1 MPEHPYNHD
10 APGTD
15 PAGAGGDDVGSVKPA
30 GNPLF
35 QQEEPTPTT
44 RKSTVLVWQF
54 FLFPLLIVTAA
65 LGVFLLFGAFAKD
78 SDTPQELLERVR
90 SGGSNQQAQA
100 AHQLALLVRAEY
112 DRQRADPDREPP
124 FYAQLGFREGLV
136 EAMDTSLDENASAKR
151 QELLALMIGLT
162 QAEAG
167 VPSLLR
173 ALYPEGRRN
182 YDDDVRFGA
191 ALGLVYFQGRVAQS
205 ALARVVLEE
214 RDDEIRA
221 VAVTGLV
228 KLAGVPGAEDP
239 AVVRALRRGLE
250 ARHPGVKVQ
259 SACGLGVRGLRA
271 PVTVDG
277 GEVDRVAQLVGQA
290 LTREGLAALGI
301 GERFQPGALRN
312 ACRAAAVLGDAELKT
327 KVERLTKSDLEGDEN
342 VRQVAREALQRWG
355 AQTAPKEE

>member
-1 MPEHPYNHD
+1 M
-10 APGTD
+10 
-15 PAGAGGDDVGSVKPA
+15 GSVKPA
-30 GNPLF
+30 GSDLF
-35 QQEEPTPTT
+35 QREEPKPKTS
-44 RKSTVLVWQF
+44 KSTVLVWQF
-54 FLFPLLIVTAA
+54 FLFPLLIVVAA

-78 SDTPQELLERVR
+78 TDTPQELLERVR

-100 AHQLALLVRAEY
+100 AHQLALLVRDEY
-112 DRQRADPDREPP
+112 DKQKANPKREPP

-136 EAMDTSLDENASAKR
+136 EAMDKSLNENASVKR
-151 QELLALMIGLT
+151 QELLAIMIGLT
-162 QAEAG
+162 QAEDG
-167 VPSLLR
+167 IDSLLR

-191 ALGLVYFQGRVAQS
+191 ALGLVYFEGRAAQS

-228 KLAGVPGAEDP
+228 KLARAPGEEDP

-259 SACGLGVRGLRA
+259 SACGLGVRGLRMKQ
-271 PVTVDG
+271 TVDG
-277 GEVDRVAQLVGQA
+277 GEVDRVAQIVGQA
-290 LTREGLAALGI
+290 LTREGLAELGI

-312 ACRAAAVLGDAELKT
+312 ASRAAAVLGDAELKQ
-327 KVERLTKSDLEGDEN
+327 KVERLTKSDLEGDES
-342 VRQVAREALQRWG
+342 VRQVAREALKRWG
-355 AQTAPKEE
+355 ATTAPKED